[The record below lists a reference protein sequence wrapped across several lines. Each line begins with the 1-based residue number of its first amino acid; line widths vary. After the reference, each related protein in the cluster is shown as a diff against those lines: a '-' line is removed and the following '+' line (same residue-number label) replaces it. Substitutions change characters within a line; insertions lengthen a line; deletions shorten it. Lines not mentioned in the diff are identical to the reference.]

1 MTYNGHKNYNYW
13 NVSLWLNNDEGIY
26 RNVVEAIRSLKDKDR
41 ATRYLLEQLPERTPD
56 GVKYT
61 FRNVREALKYFDE
74 A

>member
-13 NVSLWLNNDEGIY
+13 NVSLWLNNDEQLY
-26 RNVVEAIRSLKDKDR
+26 RRTVEAIRSLRDKDK
-41 ATRYLLEQLPERTPD
+41 ATRYLLEQFPERTPD